1 MTNSSVCAHNCRNI
15 CAILVEALSHES
27 ELAKLYTDAVLV
39 CDDPET
45 NKFLIELKDS
55 RDGIVEK
62 IMQKLNEMRA
72 RAEIDDSIN
81 LTM

>member
-39 CDDPET
+39 CDDP
-45 NKFLIELKDS
+45 K
-55 RDGIVEK
+55 
-62 IMQKLNEMRA
+62 Q
-72 RAEIDDSIN
+72 IN
-81 LTM
+81 F